1 MLYIQNL
8 TKARIDKKFLEKVA
22 EKTLKIAGVKKKAEI
37 SLVIVSNRKIKELN
51 KKYRGIDKITDVL
64 SFGQPARNA
73 SLCSH
78 NDAGGTETLLKN
90 SRRKN
95 KSRNPKTKFIEPPD
109 KILRLGEI
117 FISYQKAKIQAIQY
131 QQTIKKEIAFLFIH
145 GILHLLGYGH
155 VREREAKKMRDSE
168 KKILFSLFNL

>member
-8 TKARIDKKFLEKVA
+8 TKAKIDKKFLEEVA
-22 EKTLKIAGVKKKAEI
+22 EKTLKIAGVEKKAEI

-51 KKYRGIDKITDVL
+51 KKYRRIDQATDVL
-64 SFGQPARNA
+64 SFGQ
-73 SLCSH
+73 L
-78 NDAGGTETLLKN
+78 
-90 SRRKN
+90 
-95 KSRNPKTKFIEPPD
+95 KTKFIEPPD

-117 FISYQKAKIQAIQY
+117 FISYQKAKAQAIQH

-155 VREREAKKMRDSE
+155 AKKKETETMQKLE
-168 KKILFSLFNL
+168 KKILTSLLI

>member
-8 TKARIDKKFLEKVA
+8 TKARIDKKFLEKVS
-22 EKTLKIAGVKKKAEI
+22 EKTLKIAGIKKKAEI
-37 SLVIVSNRKIKELN
+37 SLVIVSSKKIKELN

-64 SFGQPARNA
+64 SFG
-73 SLCSH
+73 
-78 NDAGGTETLLKN
+78 
-90 SRRKN
+90 
-95 KSRNPKTKFIEPPD
+95 KTKKFFIEPPD

-117 FISYQKAKIQAIQY
+117 FISYQKAKTQAIQH

-155 VREREAKKMRDSE
+155 TREKDKKVMQKLER
-168 KKILFSLFNL
+168 KILASLLI